1 MALGRDVVHVVKSCI
16 ELEADMLGEVDVP
29 EFAESSDAEYYRKLV
44 ERVIAAFHIS
54 RDNII
59 GISVDNTAVN
69 PSFVRLL
76 GLQLLPCVM
85 HVGNLI

>member
-1 MALGRDVVHVVKSCI
+1 MLAERLSSTSTGKIRIWRVVHVVKSSI
-16 ELEADMLGEVDVP
+16 ELEADMLAEVDVP

-59 GISVDNTAVN
+59 GIYLS
-69 PSFVRLL
+69 R
-76 GLQLLPCVM
+76 
-85 HVGNLI
+85 

>member
-1 MALGRDVVHVVKSCI
+1 
-16 ELEADMLGEVDVP
+16 MLAEVDVP

-59 GISVDNTAVN
+59 GISVDT
-69 PSFVRLL
+69 
-76 GLQLLPCVM
+76 
-85 HVGNLI
+85 